1 MVKLKGRTARLAELL
16 KRDAVKVAPPG
27 ESFTLASGKPSGW
40 FCNGKEVT
48 LRSEGLFLVA
58 KLMLRALRDCEVEA
72 VGGVS
77 IGADPMIGAIVAL
90 SATRVRPLQ
99 GFIVRKEAKDHGL
112 GDRIAGPSLA
122 QITRVAMIED
132 VTTTGG
138 STLGTIETL
147 RAACPHVEVV
157 QVLTIVDREEGAAA
171 AYAAAGIPFAAL
183 LTKTDLGV

>member
-1 MVKLKGRTARLAELL
+1 
-16 KRDAVKVAPPG
+16 VKVAPPG
-27 ESFTLASGKPSGW
+27 ESFTLASGKLSNW

-48 LRSEGLFLVA
+48 LRAEGLRLVA
-58 KLMLRALRDCEVEA
+58 ELMLDALRDSRPQA

-77 IGADPMIGAIVAL
+77 IGADPMIGAMVAL
-90 SATRVRPLQ
+90 SGGTELPLQ

-122 QITRVAMIED
+122 LITRVAMVED

-138 STLGTIETL
+138 STLGAIEAL
-147 RAACPHVEVV
+147 RAACPEVEVV
-157 QVLTIVDREEGAAA
+157 MVLTIVDREEGAAA